1 MFPYG
6 RHRNSSA
13 SSAGTIARRVLYVA
27 YPLATVSEES
37 CGGAEQ
43 MLYVLEHEMSRRNYE
58 TTVAACAHSRVSGTL
73 LETGEPAIS
82 FGQLEQRDAEHNAHV
97 LRHVHQAAE
106 SGGRIDLIHDE
117 GGRFWVNAGCIDVP
131 VLVTLNLPRSFYP
144 AEWFESI
151 PQSVYFNCVS
161 HSQARSFI
169 DLPQMRGVVPNGIA
183 IEEFPFTAV
192 KQNYLVWLGRICE
205 EKGLHIA
212 VEVAKRAG
220 LPLVIMGP
228 SYLYERDKEYFDSQV
243 APRLTSSCKFIG
255 SPNFATKVDVLS
267 HARALLMPS
276 LLPETSSLVCLE
288 AMACGTP
295 AIAFAN
301 GALPE
306 VVINGKTG
314 FIVRSVDE
322 MAEAVSR
329 THMIRPQDC
338 RAHVETNHSAS
349 TMADQ
354 YEKLYDF
361 VARRPATNRGRSVA
375 MRFESDHDTN
385 MPAVSL

>member
-1 MFPYG
+1 MLPYRG
-6 RHRNSSA
+6 YRRPSFLSA
-13 SSAGTIARRVLYVA
+13 KTIARRILYVA

-43 MLYVLEHEMSRRNYE
+43 MLYVLEREMARRKHE
-58 TTVAACAHSRVSGTL
+58 TTVAACTHSRVSGTL
-73 LETGEPAIS
+73 LETGEPAVS
-82 FGQLEQRDAEHNAHV
+82 FGQLEQRDAEHNTRV
-97 LRHVHQAAE
+97 LRFIRQAQQ
-106 SGGRIDLIHDE
+106 SSNDIDVVHDE
-117 GGRFWVNAGCIDVP
+117 GGRFWINSCRVDVP

-151 PQSVYFNCVS
+151 PGNVYFNCVS
-161 HSQARSFI
+161 YSQAGSFT
-169 DLPQMRGVVPNGIA
+169 DLPQMLGVVANGIPL
-183 IEEFPFTAV
+183 EQFPFTAA
-192 KQNYLVWLGRICE
+192 KRDYLVWLGRICE

-212 VEVAKRAG
+212 VEVAERAG

-255 SPNFATKVDVLS
+255 SPSFATKVEVLS

-306 VVINGKTG
+306 VVINGRTG
-314 FIVRSVDE
+314 FIVRSIDE
-322 MAEAVSR
+322 MAEAVSH
-329 THMIRPQDC
+329 THRIQPQDC
-338 RAHVETNHSAS
+338 RAHVEANHSAS
-349 TMADQ
+349 IMADQ
-354 YEKLYDF
+354 YEQLYDF
-361 VARRPATNRGRSVA
+361 VAKRPKTFRATAPGR
-375 MRFESDHDTN
+375 N
-385 MPAVSL
+385 WNAVMN